1 MEYLDG
7 WLVGSDNILISSIF
21 VPHAATS
28 NIRSSPPIHALTI
41 STFTFYL
48 STVQRK
54 YTQKCLLACS
64 LFRAH
69 DQCLMSFSFAWTI
82 YLLTLIIW
90 IVRSFVRSSHFF
102 FLYLNRCPHFG
113 ARSNENDTLKL
124 KRKHTANT
132 RCIPRIRWSNECKCF
147 MFNAVFIWFLFFIY
161 FPGCFCRAFL
171 SSRMCRK
178 VMPVHVGSL
187 SSMFIC
193 SFNFMLF
200 LTYLAT

>member
-102 FLYLNRCPHFG
+102 FFTWIVVLILAHVPMKMILWNW
-113 ARSNENDTLKL
+113 N
-124 KRKHTANT
+124 ANT
-132 RCIPRIRWSNECKCF
+132 QPTHG
-147 MFNAVFIWFLFFIY
+147 VFQEFDDLMNVNVSCSTRFLFGFYFSFI
-161 FPGCFCRAFL
+161 FPVVFVEHFFDPVCAAKWCLSMLEAYLRCLFALLILCCFW
-171 SSRMCRK
+171 
-178 VMPVHVGSL
+178 P
-187 SSMFIC
+187 I
-193 SFNFMLF
+193 
-200 LTYLAT
+200 